1 MRLER
6 AMRFPRGFA
15 DDVRSQSDIV
25 RVVSDYVSLKKRG
38 SNYIACC
45 PFHSEKTPSFTV
57 HAGKGIFKCF
67 GCGAGGDV
75 LGFVMRIEGCAYP
88 EAIRIVAEKS
98 GIPIPVVEVAED
110 HKKIEQDRET
120 VLRLNEWAA
129 QYFEAMLDSA
139 EGERAR
145 DYIAS
150 RGIADETRKLFR
162 LGYAPDGWEGLVNY
176 LKELGATDEEI
187 SLSGLVVLKEGGGF
201 YDRFRGRVMFPITDS
216 QSRAI
221 AFGGRVMGEGE
232 PKYLN
237 SPETAVYTKGRNLF
251 GLALS
256 KNEIRRVGFAI
267 LVEGYLDCII
277 PFQEGI
283 TNVVASLGTAL
294 TDHQVRLLRRY
305 MDQPQIVVNFDS
317 DAAGQSATLRSIEML
332 LAEGFKVNILRM
344 PVGKDPDEFVR
355 SRGAAEF
362 RALLK
367 TTQPYIE
374 YIIDTTLSQHDA
386 SRPAG
391 KVEAINAILPHL
403 ARMKDKVVRA
413 DYAEQIADR
422 LKVDSRVIREEIR
435 RTATNRKGSLDS
447 RALRAAEDITP
458 AERQLLELMLA
469 NADVR
474 RMMVANLAEDDYR
487 ELATGS
493 LFAAIVSLER
503 EGAEMDFSR
512 LSERVE
518 TEEERA
524 LIVEALISDLAW
536 AGGSDFD
543 TLFKKATEALSSL
556 RRRQLERRLEQIQI
570 ELGQAERDQDTDRVL
585 RLYQEKTETKRR
597 IALTLT

>member
-1 MRLER
+1 
-6 AMRFPRGFA
+6 MRFPRGFA

-25 RVVSDYVSLKKRG
+25 RIVSDYVSLKKRG

-75 LGFVMRIEGCAYP
+75 LGFVMRIENCAYP

-98 GIPIPVVEVAED
+98 GIPLPAVEATED

-129 QYFEAMLDSA
+129 LYFEARLDDA
-139 EGERAR
+139 EGQSAR

-150 RGIADETRKLFR
+150 RGIADQTRRLFR
-162 LGYAPDGWEGLVNY
+162 LGYAPDSWEGLINH
-176 LKELGATDEEI
+176 LKSLGATDEEI
-187 SLSGLVVLKEGGGF
+187 ATSGLVVLKDGGGF
-201 YDRFRGRVMFPITDS
+201 YDRFRNRVMFPIADS
-216 QSRAI
+216 QSRVI

-251 GLALS
+251 GLALT
-256 KNEIRRVGFAI
+256 KNEIRRTGFAI

-283 TNVVASLGTAL
+283 TNIVASLGTAL

-305 MDQPQIVVNFDS
+305 MDQPQIIVNFDS
-317 DAAGQSATLRSIEML
+317 DAAGQSATMRSIEML

-355 SRGAAEF
+355 ARGATEF
-362 RALLK
+362 HALLR

-374 YIIDTTLSQHDA
+374 YIIDTTLASHDA

-403 ARMKDKVVRA
+403 ARMKDKVARA

-435 RTATNRKGSLDS
+435 HTATNKKSALDS

-474 RMMVANLAEDDYR
+474 RMMVANLAADDYNR
-487 ELATGS
+487 LATGS
-493 LFAAIVSLER
+493 LLEAVIRLER

-524 LIVEALISDLAW
+524 LIAEALMSDLAW

-570 ELGQAERDQDTDRVL
+570 ELGQAERDCDNDRVL